1 MMDYKLVRS
10 RRRTLAIC
18 ITKSGEAEVR
28 APLKLSK
35 ETIDRFVSSK
45 QEWITQKTAIM
56 AERAQ
61 RRKAFLVQEGDTLTL
76 LGREYPVVSGTKAEF
91 DGERFLVPFAEN
103 KMIKSRLLALYKQL
117 TKQEIEKRIEYFS
130 KTMGLQPTSVKIG
143 SANTYWGCCSAKNG
157 LIFSW
162 KLVMAQPDA
171 IDYVI
176 VHELAHIKEH
186 NHSARFW
193 ELVENVLPDY
203 KSRREKLKEL
213 QRKLSCEDWN

>member
-1 MMDYKLVRS
+1 MIDYKLVRS

-76 LGREYPVVSGTKAEF
+76 LGREYPVVSGTRAEF
-91 DGERFLVPFAEN
+91 DGERFFVPFAEN
-103 KMIKSRLLALYKQL
+103 KIIKSRLLALYKQL
-117 TKQEIEKRIEYFS
+117 AKQEIEKRIEYFS
-130 KTMGLQPTSVKIG
+130 QTMGLQPTSVKIG

-203 KSRREKLKEL
+203 KFRREKLKEL

>member
-1 MMDYKLVRS
+1 MIDYKLVRS

-103 KMIKSRLLALYKQL
+103 KIIKSWLLALYKQL
-117 TKQEIEKRIEYFS
+117 AKQEIEKRIEYFS
-130 KTMGLQPTSVKIG
+130 QTMGLQPTSVKIG

-203 KSRREKLKEL
+203 KLRREKLKEL